1 MRPIC
6 NLRCNVCARSAAA
19 AEVVK
24 LVGLDERSSTEQ
36 VHVDSRTIKVGT
48 TVGAREGERDDGKGS
63 GVRSVDARR
72 RPE

>member
-1 MRPIC
+1 M
-6 NLRCNVCARSAAA
+6 SD
-19 AEVVK
+19 
-24 LVGLDERSSTEQ
+24 GSTSPEQ
-36 VHVDSRTIKVGT
+36 VHVVSRTIKVGT